1 MFDVLGPLTDTLKI
15 GLIIWGLDIAIR
27 DKNPAGIAAAS
38 LSIAAGVVGLGTFVA
53 AIVTGIAVL
62 GPIGALVG
70 AFLSIKATLVE
81 LLASPRYDEAA
92 VEACNQMLGQLRNIS
107 EASEARIIKRMEVLE
122 KMGSQ
127 YSDVYVNNQAACI
140 GDYGFVLKMIDVQTD
155 SKSSFYQRTFIGPG
169 PLGVRE
175 AEAKVENDQHVCIGD
190 YNFIHSPIKPLE
202 PPFTGLGKE
211 MGWVGFDFY
220 GMFKEGTEYGG
231 VHVFVDS
238 DFINADSKLKG
249 VEIDTAK
256 HSSSGTDSSVLQNDV
271 ISIGDY
277 KNLKENHRILVE
289 TRDGHDSLNI
299 NGMIGKFETSY
310 ENRLTAD
317 LGEGGNVLS
326 FQGITKD
333 RNDIKGVYFDSKN
346 GVVKYYHG
354 RNRNIHTLS
363 TVRNVRL
370 FSGSPFDDHVILYAA
385 DLKVVQIGGRN
396 IYEFKCNDLVA
407 ADSPELRQFQIV
419 DKSTSSP
426 MISLQATSPLAIKGN
441 DIILQNRKLTVFDTT
456 LLRPIFEVC
465 LDTESTGDLFIISA
479 DNSRAYKSCPY
490 HWREN

>member
-1 MFDVLGPLTDTLKI
+1 
-15 GLIIWGLDIAIR
+15 
-27 DKNPAGIAAAS
+27 
-38 LSIAAGVVGLGTFVA
+38 
-53 AIVTGIAVL
+53 
-62 GPIGALVG
+62 
-70 AFLSIKATLVE
+70 
-81 LLASPRYDEAA
+81 
-92 VEACNQMLGQLRNIS
+92 
-107 EASEARIIKRMEVLE
+107 MEILE

-127 YSDVYVNNQAACI
+127 YSDVYVNNQGACI
-140 GDYGFVLKMIDVQTD
+140 GDYDFVLKMIDVQTD

-175 AEAKVENDQHVCIGD
+175 AQAEVENDQHVCIGD
-190 YNFIHSPIKPLE
+190 YNFVHSPIKPLE

-220 GMFKEGTEYGG
+220 GKFKEGTEYGG

-238 DFINADSKLKG
+238 DFINADSKLKD
-249 VEIDTAK
+249 VEINTAK
-256 HSSSGTDSSVLQNDV
+256 HSSSGADSSVLQNDV

-277 KNLKENHRILVE
+277 KNVKENHRILVE

-299 NGMIGKFETSY
+299 NGMIGKFETPY
-310 ENRLTAD
+310 EDRLTAD

-354 RNRNIHTLS
+354 RNRNIHTHG

-370 FSGSPFDDHVILYAA
+370 LSGSPFDDHVILYAA

-407 ADSPELRQFQIV
+407 ADSPEPRQFQIV

-426 MISLQATSPLAIKGN
+426 MISLQATSPLAIKAN
-441 DIILQNRKLTVFDTT
+441 DIILQNRKLRVFYTAGQ

-465 LDTESTGDLFIISA
+465 LDTESKGDLFINNVRSRPITLEHINPVLITGERINLNYGSRQRIFNFN
-479 DNSRAYKSCPY
+479 DGDKSDLLILKWPTHQSTNSGVYEINMKGGYDYVFVSDKYFLDPSGIDGESRTLTVWRGFTSHESHPNIPGAYKKPIMIKLNTPNLPY
-490 HWREN
+490 SAKR